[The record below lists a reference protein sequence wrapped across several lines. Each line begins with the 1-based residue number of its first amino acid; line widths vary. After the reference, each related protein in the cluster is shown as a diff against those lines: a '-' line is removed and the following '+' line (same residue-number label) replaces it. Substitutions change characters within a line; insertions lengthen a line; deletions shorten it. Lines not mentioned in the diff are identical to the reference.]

1 MSANQKAN
9 YVIFEDGY
17 DANVWQT
24 IGEPDEL
31 NRNRVHN
38 RWVEDC
44 IQHNQIFDCSNAYH
58 LIPLPKSVPVQA
70 FEKIGIAFT
79 CYTTAVDQL
88 IFGRLAALYGF

>member
-1 MSANQKAN
+1 MKVQQYKVKRPLFNRMTFAIKEDSYVSKDKTQVIEQLRRTITESNGIIVSANQKAN

-38 RWVEDC
+38 KWVE
-44 IQHNQIFDCSNAYH
+44 Y
-58 LIPLPKSVPVQA
+58 
-70 FEKIGIAFT
+70 
-79 CYTTAVDQL
+79 
-88 IFGRLAALYGF
+88 